1 MGWRSYTSN
10 SATSGSSYGG
20 RFQHYI
26 TGAAGSG
33 AALRSYALVKGVAAT
48 SLYGFEATAEIMS
61 TASSSVTNEVYAIRG
76 VLDINLDCSTTNA
89 AALDLIIDV
98 ASTKTLSGNNP
109 AFIQC
114 DMMGSGTQAPFLFYL
129 PDTIGTKSDTALV
142 TTVAADRTATHGIK
156 INAAGTTMWLM
167 ASTDTPAD

>member
-10 SATSGSSYGG
+10 TATTGSSYGG

-26 TGAAGSG
+26 EGAQGSG
-33 AALRSYALVKGVAAT
+33 AALRSYALVKGVAAGQ
-48 SLYGFEATAEIMS
+48 LYGAEITAEVMS
-61 TASSSVTNEVYAIRG
+61 TTSSSVSNELYGIKG
-76 VLDINLDCSTTNA
+76 ILDINLDCSTTNV
-89 AALDLIIDV
+89 AALALVIDV
-98 ASTKTLSGNNP
+98 ASGKTLSGNNP

-114 DMMGSGTQAPFLFYL
+114 DMAGSGTQTPFLFYL

-142 TTVAADRTATHGIK
+142 TTVAADRTVTHGIK
-156 INAAGTTMWLM
+156 INCAGTTMWLS